1 MANNLLNTATFI
13 ASLAIC
19 IRLLTYCPVPHAR
32 HRPGVGWCAWLL
44 IICTGGQ
51 ALQILLFG
59 SRTTVSIWQLGVLL
73 VLLVVTY
80 RARGN
85 VARLLRVD

>member
-1 MANNLLNTATFI
+1 MNSILITAVFL

-19 IRLLTYCPVPHAR
+19 IRLLTYRPVPHAR

-44 IICTGGQ
+44 IISSGGQ

-59 SRTTVSIWQLGVLL
+59 SRSTVSVWQLGVLL